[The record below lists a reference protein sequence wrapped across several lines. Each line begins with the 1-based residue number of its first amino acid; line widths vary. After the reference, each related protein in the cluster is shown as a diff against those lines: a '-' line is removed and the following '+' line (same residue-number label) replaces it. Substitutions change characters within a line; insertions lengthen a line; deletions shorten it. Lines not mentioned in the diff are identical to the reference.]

1 MNGLRRERPATPA
14 GFAQALDVLVVG
26 AGFGGLYALHRFR
39 GMGLAVRVIEA
50 GSGVGGT
57 WFWNRYPG
65 ARCDVES
72 LAYSYAFSREL
83 ELEWNWSERYATQ
96 PEILRYANHVADR
109 FELRRDIQFDTRV
122 ESANYEETTGRWL
135 ARLSTGESVSAQF
148 LVMATG
154 CLSAA
159 NTPQFPGLDSFAGR
173 IVHTGQWPEE
183 GVELAG
189 KRVAIIG
196 TGSSAVQSIPILA
209 EQAEQLVVFQRTP
222 NYSMPAR
229 NAPLEP
235 SYQAEVKA
243 SYAEFRKPYAGGDFG
258 LDFDPRAHL
267 WTDAT
272 PEERRDEFE
281 RRWAAG
287 GLGLV
292 GSYADV
298 FTNPEAN
305 QAVGEFVRSKI
316 REIVKDPAIA
326 ELLSPRTFIGC
337 KRPCADTGY
346 FETFNRANVTLV
358 DISQTQIEAITP
370 RGVRANG
377 REYAADV
384 LVLATGFDA
393 MTGALF
399 RIEIRG
405 RGGVL
410 LRDKWADGPR
420 TYLGLA
426 TSGFPNF
433 FTITGPGSPSV
444 LANMIMGIEQHVDWI
459 ADCIAHLRSRGLSR
473 IEAERA
479 SEDAWVAHV
488 NEIAGRTIYPTC
500 NSWYL
505 GANIPGKPRV
515 FMPYL
520 GLPRYIAK
528 CDEVAAAGYAGF
540 TLGD

>member
-1 MNGLRRERPATPA
+1 MSGLRRDSPAALA
-14 GFAQALDVLVVG
+14 GFAQELDVLVVG
-26 AGFGGLYALHRFR
+26 AGFGGLYALRRFR

-109 FELRRDIQFDTRV
+109 FDLRRDIELGTRL
-122 ESANYEETTGRWL
+122 ESASYDEASGRWL
-135 ARLSTGESVSAQF
+135 ARLSTGEGVNAQF
-148 LVMATG
+148 CVMATG

-173 IVHTGQWPEE
+173 TVHTGQWPEE

-209 EQAEQLVVFQRTP
+209 EQAEQLFVFQRTP

-243 SYAEFRKPYAGGDFG
+243 NYVEFRKPYAGGDFG

-267 WTDAT
+267 WTDAS
-272 PEERRDEFE
+272 PEERRAEFE
-281 RRWAAG
+281 RRWEAG

-298 FTNPEAN
+298 FTSPDAN
-305 QAVGEFVRSKI
+305 RAVGEFVRSKI
-316 REIVKDPAIA
+316 REIVRDPAVA
-326 ELLSPRTFIGC
+326 ELLCPRTFVGC

-358 DISQTQIEAITP
+358 DISQTQIDAITP
-370 RGVRANG
+370 RGERANG
-377 REYAADV
+377 RE
-384 LVLATGFDA
+384 
-393 MTGALF
+393 
-399 RIEIRG
+399 
-405 RGGVL
+405 
-410 LRDKWADGPR
+410 
-420 TYLGLA
+420 
-426 TSGFPNF
+426 
-433 FTITGPGSPSV
+433 
-444 LANMIMGIEQHVDWI
+444 
-459 ADCIAHLRSRGLSR
+459 
-473 IEAERA
+473 
-479 SEDAWVAHV
+479 
-488 NEIAGRTIYPTC
+488 
-500 NSWYL
+500 
-505 GANIPGKPRV
+505 
-515 FMPYL
+515 
-520 GLPRYIAK
+520 
-528 CDEVAAAGYAGF
+528 
-540 TLGD
+540 

>member
-1 MNGLRRERPATPA
+1 MAAAPMNATPLP
-14 GFAQALDVLVVG
+14 GELDVLVVG

-39 GMGLAVRVIEA
+39 GMGLSVRVVEA
-50 GSGVGGT
+50 GGGVGGT
-57 WFWNRYPG
+57 WYWNRYPG

-72 LAYSYAFSREL
+72 LAYSYSFSREL
-83 ELEWNWSERYATQ
+83 ELEWDWSERYATQ
-96 PEILRYANHVADR
+96 PEILRYANYVADR
-109 FELRRDIQFDTRV
+109 FDLRRDIRFETRV
-122 ESANYEETTGRWL
+122 VSAHFEEPNVRWRV
-135 ARLSTGESVSAQF
+135 RLSTGESLSARF
-148 LVMATG
+148 CVMATG

-159 NTPQFPGLDSFAGR
+159 NTPDFPGLASFTGR
-173 IVHTGQWPEE
+173 TLHTGRWPED

-209 EQAEQLVVFQRTP
+209 EQAEHLVVFQRTP
-222 NYSMPAR
+222 NYSIPAR
-229 NAPLEP
+229 NAPLDP

-258 LDFDPRAHL
+258 LDFDPSAHL

-272 PEERRDEFE
+272 PEERHAEFE
-281 RRWAAG
+281 WRWAAG

-292 GSYADV
+292 GSYADL
-298 FTNPEAN
+298 FTNPAANEA
-305 QAVGEFVRSKI
+305 VCEFIRTKI
-316 REIVKDPAIA
+316 REVVEDAA
-326 ELLSPRTFIGC
+326 VADLLAPRTFIGC

-346 FETFNRANVTLV
+346 FETFNRSNVTLV
-358 DISQTQIEAITP
+358 DIRRTGIDEITP

-377 REYAADV
+377 REYPADV

-399 RIEIRG
+399 RIDIRG
-405 RGGVL
+405 RGGAL
-410 LRDKWADGPR
+410 LREKWASGPR
-420 TYLGLA
+420 TFLGLA
-426 TSGFPNF
+426 TAGFPNF

-459 ADCIAHLRSRGLSR
+459 AGCIEHLRSRGLTR
-473 IEAERA
+473 IEALRDA
-479 SEDAWVAHV
+479 EDAWVAHV

-520 GLPRYIAK
+520 GFPRYVAK
-528 CDEVAAAGYAGF
+528 CEQVAASGYDGF
-540 TLGD
+540 VLTD

>member
-1 MNGLRRERPATPA
+1 MDRSPRAPSSARE
-14 GFAQALDVLVVG
+14 LDVLVVG
-26 AGFGGLYALHRFR
+26 AGFGGLYALHRLR

-50 GSGVGGT
+50 GRGVGGT
-57 WFWNRYPG
+57 WYWNRYPG

-72 LAYSYAFSREL
+72 LAYSYSFSREL
-83 ELEWNWSERYATQ
+83 ELEWDWSELYATQ

-109 FELRRDIQFDTRV
+109 FDLRRDIQFGTRV
-122 ESANYEETTGRWL
+122 EAAHFDEASARWR
-135 ARLSTGESVSAQF
+135 ARLSTGETLSARF
-148 LVMATG
+148 CVMATG

-159 NTPQFPGLDSFAGR
+159 NTPDFPGLASFAGR
-173 IVHTGQWPEE
+173 VVHTGQWPED
-183 GVELAG
+183 GVDLAG
-189 KRVAIIG
+189 QRVAIIG

-209 EQAEQLVVFQRTP
+209 EQAAQLVVFQRTP
-222 NYSMPAR
+222 NYSIPAR

-235 SYQAEVKA
+235 SVQAEVKA
-243 SYAEFRKPYAGGDFG
+243 RYAEFRKPYAGGDFG
-258 LDFDPRAHL
+258 LDFDPSAQL
-267 WTDAT
+267 WVNAT
-272 PEERRDEFE
+272 PAERRAEFE
-281 RRWAAG
+281 RRWASG

-298 FTNPEAN
+298 FTNPAAN
-305 QAVGEFVRSKI
+305 DAVCEFIREKI
-316 REIVKDPAIA
+316 RETVKDPTVAD
-326 ELLSPRTFIGC
+326 LLSPHTFIGC

-346 FETFNRANVTLV
+346 FETFNRPNVTLV
-358 DISQTQIEAITP
+358 DIRTSQIDEITP

-399 RIEIRG
+399 RIDIRG
-405 RGGVL
+405 RGGMP
-410 LRDKWADGPR
+410 LREKWADGPR

-426 TSGFPNF
+426 TASFPNL

-459 ADCIAHLRSRGLSR
+459 ADCIAHLRSRGLGC
-473 IEAERA
+473 IEAQRDA
-479 SEDAWVAHV
+479 EDAWVAHV

-520 GLPRYIAK
+520 GFPRYVAK
-528 CDEVAAAGYAGF
+528 CDEVARRGYEGF
-540 TLGD
+540 ALGD